1 LISAEP
7 DKIFLIG
14 QRRPGSESGLR
25 YQDRHTFNRN
35 PEEICFE
42 VLSRVSL
49 DVVKTKLEWFD
60 SSFEQFQLFRSM
72 VYNTCANSRN
82 LSTEEVQSFPD
93 ARGYHSQR
101 QDSERKSSEGKSA
114 INIAAVDIGGMYES
128 RQKNELYQGRG
139 DVIRYNENQESD
151 PRSSTNTTVTA
162 DGNKSHLSSHSVL
175 SDDLNVGSGEMQK
188 KIKRA
193 SWKNKLANENLIFSP
208 ILNICSV
215 KPIKIL
221 LYQRDASRRFVDLD
235 ASVLEFRATLGLNW
249 SVEILSHSEKMSP
262 CEVINSVRT
271 ATVFVTPHGFQ
282 SVLLLFQPLSS
293 VIVEV
298 HPSYYLKQEV
308 YGFVEAG
315 FRQNF
320 DIARS
325 YIAEESAPTHWAMK
339 CIKNALQMCGY
350 TTHECMHS
358 SLCRNIAR
366 RQDVQISRSLIKR
379 TAAFL
384 STHFILK
391 CTE

>member
-1 LISAEP
+1 MFLVGHQRP
-7 DKIFLIG
+7 D
-14 QRRPGSESGLR
+14 SESGLTN
-25 YQDRHTFNRN
+25 QDRNTRNRSPKN
-35 PEEICFE
+35 FCFE
-42 VLSRVSL
+42 LLARVSL
-49 DVVKTKLEWFD
+49 DVVDAKLEWFD
-60 SSFEQFQLFRSM
+60 SSFEQFHLFRSM

-82 LSTEEVQSFPD
+82 LSNEEVQVFPD
-93 ARGYHSQR
+93 TRGYYSQR
-101 QDSERKSSEGKSA
+101 KDNERNSSEGKSA

-128 RQKNELYQGRG
+128 RQKNELYRGRG
-139 DVIRYNENQESD
+139 EVTRYNENQESD
-151 PRSSTNTTVTA
+151 PRSNTNTSVTA
-162 DGNKSHLSSHSVL
+162 DGDISHLSLHSVL

-188 KIKRA
+188 KVKRA
-193 SWKNKLANENLIFSP
+193 SWKNKVANENLKFSP
-208 ILNICSV
+208 ILNICPV
-215 KPIKIL
+215 KPIKVL
-221 LYQRDASRRFVDLD
+221 LYQRDASRRFVDLN
-235 ASVLEFRATLGLNW
+235 ASVLEFRATVGLNW

-298 HPSYYLKQEV
+298 HPSFYLKQEV
-308 YGFVEAG
+308 YGFVQAG

-325 YIAEESAPTHWAMK
+325 YIAEESVPTHWTMK
-339 CIKNALQMCGY
+339 YIKNALQMCGY

-358 SLCRNIAR
+358 SVCRNIAR

-379 TAAFL
+379 TADFL

-391 CTE
+391 CTY

>member
-1 LISAEP
+1 MFLVGHQRP
-7 DKIFLIG
+7 D
-14 QRRPGSESGLR
+14 SESGLTN
-25 YQDRHTFNRN
+25 QDRNTRNRSPKN
-35 PEEICFE
+35 FCFE
-42 VLSRVSL
+42 LLAHVSL
-49 DVVKTKLEWFD
+49 DVVDAKLEWFD
-60 SSFEQFQLFRSM
+60 SSFEQFHLFRSM

-82 LSTEEVQSFPD
+82 LSNEEVQVFPD
-93 ARGYHSQR
+93 TRGYYSQR
-101 QDSERKSSEGKSA
+101 KDNERNSSEGKSA

-128 RQKNELYQGRG
+128 RQKNELYRGRG
-139 DVIRYNENQESD
+139 EVTRYNENQESD
-151 PRSSTNTTVTA
+151 PRSNTNTSVTA
-162 DGNKSHLSSHSVL
+162 DGDISHLSLHSVL

-188 KIKRA
+188 KVKRA
-193 SWKNKLANENLIFSP
+193 SWKNKVANENLKFSP
-208 ILNICSV
+208 ILNICPV
-215 KPIKIL
+215 KPIKVL
-221 LYQRDASRRFVDLD
+221 LYQRDASRRFVDLN

-298 HPSYYLKQEV
+298 HPSFYLKQEV
-308 YGFVEAG
+308 YGFVQAG

-325 YIAEESAPTHWAMK
+325 YIAEESVPTHWTMK
-339 CIKNALQMCGY
+339 YIKNALQMCGY
-350 TTHECMHS
+350 TTHECIHS
-358 SLCRNIAR
+358 SVCRNIAR

-379 TAAFL
+379 TADFL

-391 CTE
+391 CTY